1 MNFPCLARGLWQ
13 LEVLILI
20 LWLSPP
26 LPLEQI
32 TAAIEFPPSP
42 PATAAAISSF
52 SCSRWTG
59 FIQTGQRRSFT
70 LLRLSDETDEPTHS

>member
-26 LPLEQI
+26 LPSEQI
-32 TAAIEFPPSP
+32 TAAIEFTPPAPPS
-42 PATAAAISSF
+42 A
-52 SCSRWTG
+52 
-59 FIQTGQRRSFT
+59 
-70 LLRLSDETDEPTHS
+70 L